1 MEGDTLFNEAQKLEK
16 RFLQYKQFW
25 DNLMQQSN
33 SLDKEKLLLCNR
45 LSKLNF
51 EINNLQ
57 KNKTQLDK
65 LKCKLEMDVEEL
77 SEKSKQY
84 EFLKTHLEV
93 LNQRKDQLEKY
104 SLTKGLEFEENMLQD
119 KIDNVW
125 KYFNDKDSKL
135 DEEIKELELKLANR
149 QEMVSKMF
157 EKECNQYKKSIEKLN
172 NENSVLNKKLC
183 LISKIREDSNE

>member
-1 MEGDTLFNEAQKLEK
+1 MEGDTLFNEARELEK

-33 SLDKEKLLLCNR
+33 LLDKEKLLLCNQ

-51 EINNLQ
+51 KINNLQ
-57 KNKTQLDK
+57 INKSHLDE

-104 SLTKGLEFEENMLQD
+104 SLTKGLEFEENMLED

-135 DEEIKELELKLANR
+135 DDEIKELELKLANR

-172 NENSVLNKKLC
+172 DENTVLNKKLS
-183 LISKIREDSNE
+183 LISKIREDSKV